1 MSAIAESLG
10 VSRTS
15 VYREPRE
22 SSRRVTFGDEELVER
37 IKLIVEAK
45 PTFGY
50 RRVTATLR
58 REGRRVNHK
67 RIYRL
72 MKVAGLLLERF
83 APKPERPHDGKVIT
97 LKSDLRW
104 CTDAFMIRCWSGES
118 VHVAFSL
125 DCCDREAISFVAAD
139 AHLNGEDIR
148 DLIAASVE
156 QRFGGIKAPHSV
168 EWLSDNGPQ
177 FVANETRK
185 FASDCG
191 LLPRNTRP
199 YSPESNGM
207 AEAFVKTFKRDFVY
221 LADVRDAKTVLAQLP
236 KWFEEYNEEH
246 PHKGLKMKS
255 PREFRRA
262 QSA

>member
-1 MSAIAESLG
+1 MSTIASALG

-15 VYREPRE
+15 VYRKPNSPFERD
-22 SSRRVTFGDEELVER
+22 TADDEETLAR
-37 IKLIVEAK
+37 IKRIVEAK
-45 PTFGY
+45 PSFGY
-50 RRVTATLR
+50 RRVTAVLR
-58 REGRRVNHK
+58 REGQRVNHK

-72 MKVAGLLLERF
+72 MKAAGLLLERF
-83 APKPERPHDGKVIT
+83 APKPNRPHDGKVIT

-104 CTDAFMIRCWSGES
+104 CTDAFMIRCWSGEA

-139 AHLNGEDIR
+139 AHLSGEDIR

-156 QRFGGIKAPHSV
+156 QRFGDIRAPQAV

-177 FVANETRK
+177 FVANETRR
-185 FASDCG
+185 FAADCG

-221 LADVRDAKTVLAQLP
+221 LADLRDAITVLAQLP
-236 KWFEEYNEEH
+236 KWFEEYNENH
-246 PHKGLKMKS
+246 PHKGLMMLS

-262 QSA
+262 RSA